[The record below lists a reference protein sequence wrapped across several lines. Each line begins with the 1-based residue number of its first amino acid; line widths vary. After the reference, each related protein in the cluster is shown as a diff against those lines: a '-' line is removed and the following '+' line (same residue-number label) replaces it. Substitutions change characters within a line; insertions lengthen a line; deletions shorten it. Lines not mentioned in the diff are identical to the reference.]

1 MDKGQDIK
9 SGLFQVAGW
18 HGGLH
23 NNSPLPPLLKHTH
36 ILSARNITLQGKK
49 HLEMGS

>member
-9 SGLFQVAGW
+9 SGLFQVPGW
-18 HGGLH
+18 HSGLH
-23 NNSPLPPLLKHTH
+23 NDPPPKHAH
-36 ILSARNITLQGKK
+36 ILSAMNVTLQGKK

>member
-9 SGLFQVAGW
+9 SGLFLVPGW

-23 NNSPLPPLLKHTH
+23 NDAPKHTH
-36 ILSARNITLQGKK
+36 RLSVKNITLQGKK